1 MRLQYIV
8 LLATAAFVATGVTA
22 SHEVADSK
30 LVTSRINAAQNTLTS
45 KRFLRA
51 DSITGED
58 DEERAISLK
67 SIPGFEAIKN
77 VFSKKVELK
86 DLLKYADKKK
96 SSEYMFSKLK
106 LDKAGT
112 KLFDNSDVN
121 VWVAYVRLIN
131 PRHPEAAMVT
141 SLTSRYGDDVLSK
154 MLEAGLKMPKTK
166 EAAKALQ
173 TKQLEGWKNMGLSAD
188 DAFKTLNLNVGA
200 EKVFTNPNLNAWV
213 KYMDD
218 LNSGLPRK
226 NQVSMIDTF
235 RRNFGD
241 DALSKML
248 VAAKKDPVTEKIAT
262 DMQASLLS
270 KWVLARKDPEAVS
283 KIVGSSLAGKMLHG
297 TYLEKF
303 KLAWPDRL

>member
-1 MRLQYIV
+1 MRLHHVV
-8 LLATAAFVATGVTA
+8 LLVVVAIDAVSAATN
-22 SHEVADSK
+22 SK
-30 LVTSRINAAQNTLTS
+30 LSASSSIVAEKNVA
-45 KRFLRA
+45 RFLRTSTVA
-51 DSITGED
+51 DWGN
-58 DEERAISLK
+58 EERGVSIRVTPGVEAVTNKKGTLK
-67 SIPGFEAIKN
+67 N
-77 VFSKKVELK
+77 
-86 DLLKYADKKK
+86 LLKYANRKK
-96 SSEYMFSKLK
+96 SSKSKLK

-112 KLFDNSDVN
+112 KLLGNSGFKL
-121 VWVAYVRLIN
+121 WAAYVRLIHR
-131 PRHPEAAMVT
+131 RHPDAAMVT
-141 SLTSRYGDDVLSK
+141 SLTSRYGDEVLSK

-166 EAAKALQ
+166 EAATALQ

-200 EKVFTNPNLNAWV
+200 EKVFKNPNLNAWV

-283 KIVGSSLAGKMLHG
+283 KIAGSSLEGKMLHG

>member
-51 DSITGED
+51 DSVTGED
-58 DEERAISLK
+58 DEERAISFK
-67 SIPGFEAIKN
+67 SIPGIEAIKN
-77 VFSKKVELK
+77 VFSKKVTLK
-86 DLLKYADKKK
+86 DLLKYADRKK

-106 LDKAGT
+106 LDKA
-112 KLFDNSDVN
+112 
-121 VWVAYVRLIN
+121 VAYVRLIN

-166 EAAKALQ
+166 EAATALQ

-200 EKVFTNPNLNAWV
+200 EKVFKNPNLNAWV

-283 KIVGSSLAGKMLHG
+283 EIAGSSLAGKMLHR

-303 KLAWPDRL
+303 NLRWPDRL